1 MICTAMVNVV
11 ILSCQLYKRG
21 NMGKPVE
28 VGENTGKHE
37 ETSVPKPT
45 WTTIAV
51 FLLLCGVIVGLRL
64 VLR

>member
-1 MICTAMVNVV
+1 
-11 ILSCQLYKRG
+11 
-21 NMGKPVE
+21 MGKPVE